1 MTNEEKQAYD
11 WALHQN
17 YQSVSAKNAKT
28 LAEFVRKILS
38 VKSGDPLT
46 LEQLREMDGQPVWA
60 ECIKKWGIVDSKED
74 VIAFPG
80 FGVLHFLTAGKSVYA
95 YPAHIDREAW
105 TAEWMR
111 GEHPS
116 GTHYLYC
123 RNCGEKSGKRSM
135 FCPNCG
141 RAMTPDAWAMLEK
154 RLRG

>member
-95 YPAHIDREAW
+95 YPAHIDWEAW
-105 TAEWMR
+105 K
-111 GEHPS
+111 P
-116 GTHYLYC
+116 LYI
-123 RNCGEKSGKRSM
+123 
-135 FCPNCG
+135 G
-141 RAMTPDAWAMLEK
+141 RWDEED
-154 RLRG
+154 